1 MNFLKQTALKF
12 SKHKKVFGVTTLLTT
27 SFFTYQYVKKT
38 NFFSIPSEVFCE
50 ETQKSKEVN
59 NSIPNETEY
68 SKKHDQS
75 KLFRIVVTGG
85 PFSGKSAVISAIA
98 NRLMSL
104 GFLVFIIPEASAL
117 LTSGNGDIVQS
128 MTPEQQIVYYGAA
141 MVLFLF

>member
-12 SKHKKVFGVTTLLTT
+12 GKHKKVFGVTTLLTT

-38 NFFSIPSEVFCE
+38 NFFSTSEVFCE
-50 ETQKSKEVN
+50 ETS

-85 PFSGKSAVISAIA
+85 PFSGKSAGTLSKLI
-98 NRLMSL
+98 
-104 GFLVFIIPEASAL
+104 F
-117 LTSGNGDIVQS
+117 
-128 MTPEQQIVYYGAA
+128 
-141 MVLFLF
+141 